1 MYKSGT
7 LKHPGF
13 AEVHHHVDIRITVS
27 YYHSYEGVSG
37 VAYSLISKP
46 HCYTCQ
52 FKYVFWLEESVSCV
66 MGQNSLGQTK
76 FNNYIGKQQL
86 ELSTGMWSCHA
97 P

>member
-37 VAYSLISKP
+37 VAYSIISKP

-52 FKYVFWLEESVSCV
+52 FKYVF
-66 MGQNSLGQTK
+66 
-76 FNNYIGKQQL
+76 
-86 ELSTGMWSCHA
+86 
-97 P
+97 